1 VEGKVIIELK
11 AVSYLMKEHEI
22 QLMNYLKATTMEVG
36 MLLNFGKEVEYKR
49 KVLSN
54 EFKKHET
61 KIQITN

>member
-1 VEGKVIIELK
+1 
-11 AVSYLMKEHEI
+11 MKEHEI